1 MTETELI
8 ELLNTNDLEII
19 LDSDKEYL
27 VADLSIFNVGHVLTI
42 ELVNDFP
49 ASIFDEDEQMI
60 DGYYIYDR
68 GSIEDIIRN
77 K

>member
-19 LDSDKEYL
+19 LDSDKIYII
-27 VADLSIFNVGHVLTI
+27 ADLSIFNTGHVLTI
-42 ELVNDFP
+42 ELVNDLP
-49 ASIFDEDEQMI
+49 DYIFDEDGQMI
-60 DGYYIYDR
+60 DGNYIYDR
-68 GSIEDIIRN
+68 GSIENIIRN